1 MALTHGVYNSV
12 EERDI
17 NEVHT
22 KNVTTP
28 QERYK
33 IPRLPTE
40 YSPWGSGVVLVG
52 NRNKPELSFDPKRM
66 SSSHG
71 LQNFTEFAFH
81 SFATVRRHCGTNR
94 PF

>member
-28 QERYK
+28 QARYK
-33 IPRLPTE
+33 VPQLPTE
-40 YSPWGSGVVLVG
+40 YSTWGIGVDLVG
-52 NRNKPELSFDPKRM
+52 NRNKPKSFFDPKRM
-66 SSSHG
+66 SS
-71 LQNFTEFAFH
+71 
-81 SFATVRRHCGTNR
+81 
-94 PF
+94 

>member
-28 QERYK
+28 QARYK
-33 IPRLPTE
+33 VPQLPTE
-40 YSPWGSGVVLVG
+40 YS
-52 NRNKPELSFDPKRM
+52 
-66 SSSHG
+66 
-71 LQNFTEFAFH
+71 T
-81 SFATVRRHCGTNR
+81 
-94 PF
+94 